1 MTSRTREIVLRTL
14 RTRGKCTV
22 NDLALAA
29 EVSPVSVRHHL
40 AGLQAEGLIASEELK
55 HGVGRPRLMFSLT
68 ENASELFPGRYMRLT
83 NRLLGE
89 LKEHLPEGQLQ
100 DLLTGVASSMA
111 NSYATEVSGMSLDGR
126 LQHLQHMLSE
136 EGFDAELERQGD
148 QLLIRELSCPY
159 FRIGKEHPEVCT
171 IDQGFIAQALAVP
184 VERVTCLL
192 HGDYH
197 CTFAVQLGA
206 GH

>member
-1 MTSRTREIVLRTL
+1 
-14 RTRGKCTV
+14 
-22 NDLALAA
+22 
-29 EVSPVSVRHHL
+29 
-40 AGLQAEGLIASEELK
+40 
-55 HGVGRPRLMFSLT
+55 
-68 ENASELFPGRYMRLT
+68 
-83 NRLLGE
+83 
-89 LKEHLPEGQLQ
+89 
-100 DLLTGVASSMA
+100 
-111 NSYATEVSGMSLDGR
+111 MSLDGR

-192 HGDYH
+192 HGDNH